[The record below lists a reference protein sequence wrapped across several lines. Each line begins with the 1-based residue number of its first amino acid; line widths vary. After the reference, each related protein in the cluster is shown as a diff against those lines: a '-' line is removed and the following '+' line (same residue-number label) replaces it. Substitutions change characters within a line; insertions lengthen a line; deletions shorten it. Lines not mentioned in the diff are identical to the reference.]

1 MNSRV
6 KLFGHPLHPM
16 LIVYPLGLLSVA
28 VIFDLIFMGTKN
40 TTFPVVSYWMITAG
54 LIGGLLAALVGFT
67 EWLAIPND
75 SRAKT
80 IGLYHRLGN
89 LVIVLLFAGSWW
101 LRTGDPNHVPSTV
114 AFTLS
119 LLGFGL
125 ALVTGWLGG
134 ELVYRLG
141 VGVDHGANVNAP
153 NSLTDKE
160 ASTNTRGGTAKHA
173 GRTTTR

>member
-6 KLFGHPLHPM
+6 KLLGHPLHPM
-16 LIVYPLGLLSVA
+16 LVVYPLGLLSTA
-28 VIFDLIFMGTKN
+28 VIFDLLSMWLN
-40 TTFPVVSYWMITAG
+40 NAVFPVVSYWMITAG
-54 LIGGLLAALVGFT
+54 LIGGLLAAVIGFT
-67 EWLAIPND
+67 EWLALPND

-80 IGLYHRLGN
+80 IGLYHGLGN
-89 LVIVLLFAGSWW
+89 FVIVLLFAGSWW
-101 LRTGDPNHVPSTV
+101 LRTGAPNNAPSTL
-114 AFTLS
+114 AFLLS

-125 ALVTGWLGG
+125 ALITGWLGG

-153 NSLTDKE
+153 NSLSGKE
-160 ASTNTRGGTAKHA
+160 ASTTGSSGHS